1 MLYDDLLLVGVFMCG
16 IVKSKLKIDDSLDV
30 FAVHGVGGIMG
41 TIMVA
46 FLGVEGVLGG
56 VGLGENPATGETFT
70 AMEQLVVQLK
80 SLAITVIWS
89 AVATVIIVY
98 ITRAIVGLR
107 VSEDTESEGL
117 DSADHGETAYNL
129 D

>member
-1 MLYDDLLLVGVFMCG
+1 
-16 IVKSKLKIDDSLDV
+16 
-30 FAVHGVGGIMG
+30 
-41 TIMVA
+41 
-46 FLGVEGVLGG
+46 
-56 VGLGENPATGETFT
+56 
-70 AMEQLVVQLK
+70 MEQLVVQLK

-107 VSEDTESEGL
+107 VDEDTEFEGL
-117 DSADHGETAYNL
+117 DSAEHGETAYTL